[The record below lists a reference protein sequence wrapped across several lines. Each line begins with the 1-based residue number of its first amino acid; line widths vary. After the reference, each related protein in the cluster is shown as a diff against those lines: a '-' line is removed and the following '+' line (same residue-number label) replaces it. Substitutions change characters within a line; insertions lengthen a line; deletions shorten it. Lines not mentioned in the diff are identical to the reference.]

1 MAALRR
7 PFSHLARALPWTL
20 LTAAILL
27 ARIAWPPRD
36 LDATGAVALR
46 DLSLTLLLMAIT
58 AVLAHGLGEKLLHLL
73 APPDLT
79 RLEGSVFS
87 LALGLGA
94 LGYLMFGLG
103 MIGLLNTAWITGS
116 ILGLSLW
123 VGPQWRAAPGRVRR
137 ALSAIHAAWR
147 SAEPLARISAV
158 LAAVI
163 GILAFIHSL
172 SPPWD
177 YDGLM
182 YHLVGPQ
189 LFLREGRI
197 LPYPDNWY
205 VNAPFTLEMV
215 FSLGMAYG
223 DDVFPK
229 LIHFSSAVLLV
240 LATYAAGRRWL
251 GERGGWLSAAI
262 LLGVP
267 TLPIWASFAYI
278 DLGWAL
284 YEFLALV
291 AGLVWWQ
298 SRSRRWLGM
307 SAVFIGLAM
316 GTKYLGLMGLAV
328 LGVFVALAAAREG
341 RTGWLR
347 TVGGFGLIAALVGG
361 PWYLKNLIWFGN
373 PVFPLYFGGPGW
385 PSERLSLYN
394 AYLSSFGTGRGLLAY
409 LLIPFNVYARHALF
423 GTMMNRIDVPA
434 LIFPILLAYPL
445 MPRHRVISLILW
457 MALARVVLW
466 AFGSQQIRFLLPI
479 YPGLA
484 VSAAYVASNLVPR
497 KQWRLPWPM
506 FLPLLSV
513 ALMVPTL
520 FYQVVVQAQFNPALA
535 AIGAESRR
543 EFLSRALGDFEAV
556 RFVEEELPG
565 TARAL
570 LLGDGRG
577 YYCPD
582 RCLPDP
588 DHFRWSAEIAALEG
602 EEALAGWFADRG
614 ITHVLLSL
622 EDLDFLLQHDPAGV
636 VRTALERLVSWREA
650 GCLEEVFRDEWASI
664 YAVQCHVSPSQ

>member
-7 PFSHLARALPWTL
+7 PFRHLARALPWTL
-20 LTAAILL
+20 LTATILL

-123 VGPQWRAAPGRVRR
+123 VGSQWRAAPGRVRR
-137 ALSAIHAAWR
+137 ALSAIRAAWR

-316 GTKYLGLMGLAV
+316 GTKYLGLTGLAV

-373 PVFPLYFGGPGW
+373 P
-385 PSERLSLYN
+385 
-394 AYLSSFGTGRGLLAY
+394 
-409 LLIPFNVYARHALF
+409 
-423 GTMMNRIDVPA
+423 
-434 LIFPILLAYPL
+434 
-445 MPRHRVISLILW
+445 
-457 MALARVVLW
+457 
-466 AFGSQQIRFLLPI
+466 
-479 YPGLA
+479 
-484 VSAAYVASNLVPR
+484 
-497 KQWRLPWPM
+497 
-506 FLPLLSV
+506 
-513 ALMVPTL
+513 
-520 FYQVVVQAQFNPALA
+520 
-535 AIGAESRR
+535 
-543 EFLSRALGDFEAV
+543 
-556 RFVEEELPG
+556 
-565 TARAL
+565 
-570 LLGDGRG
+570 
-577 YYCPD
+577 
-582 RCLPDP
+582 
-588 DHFRWSAEIAALEG
+588 
-602 EEALAGWFADRG
+602 
-614 ITHVLLSL
+614 
-622 EDLDFLLQHDPAGV
+622 
-636 VRTALERLVSWREA
+636 
-650 GCLEEVFRDEWASI
+650 
-664 YAVQCHVSPSQ
+664 